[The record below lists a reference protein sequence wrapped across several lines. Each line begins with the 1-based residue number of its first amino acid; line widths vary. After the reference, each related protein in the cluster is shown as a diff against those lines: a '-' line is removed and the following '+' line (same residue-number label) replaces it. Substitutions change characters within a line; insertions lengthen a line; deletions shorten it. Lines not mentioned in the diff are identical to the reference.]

1 MKHLFWILL
10 FTFTHLACA
19 AESVQP
25 STTPSV
31 TGTVMEVKN
40 VESYTYIRLK
50 TAEGETWAAVNKST
64 VKKGSKVTI
73 DNVMV
78 MNNFESRSLK
88 QTFKT
93 IIFGTLAGTGAAK
106 SGSAMAPGHPAASG
120 TVDTTN
126 LRVPKATGENAWTVA
141 EIVTKSAELKDKPVV
156 VRAKIVKYNPGI
168 MGKNWIHLRDGT
180 GSAAENTNDILATT
194 TVEAKLGDIVTVK
207 GVVRTDKDFGSGYA
221 YKTMIEEATIQK

>member
-1 MKHLFWILL
+1 MKFLL
-10 FTFTHLACA
+10 SVLMLVVAPLVCA
-19 AESVQP
+19 AEKP
-25 STTPSV
+25 APAPPATV
-31 TGTVMEVKN
+31 TGTVMEVRD
-40 VESYTYIRLK
+40 VESYTYLRLK
-50 TAEGETWAAVNKST
+50 TAEGETWAAVNKAA

-93 IIFGTLAGTGAAK
+93 ILFGTLAGTGAAK
-106 SGSAMAPGHPAASG
+106 SGSAIAPGHPAASG

-141 EIVTKSAELKDKPVV
+141 EIITKSAELKDKPVV

-194 TVEAKLGDIVTVK
+194 TVEAKLGDIVIVK

-221 YKTMIEEATIQK
+221 YKTMLEEATIQK